1 MVVSDTEICMEFWE
15 IELPQR
21 LQFYIDIKV
30 SCGAETWGVTN
41 LNGSN
46 SGKKD
51 SVVFF
56 EIKS

>member
-1 MVVSDTEICMEFWE
+1 MVVSDIAICMDFWE

-41 LNGSN
+41 LSGSN
-46 SGKKD
+46 SEERFCG
-51 SVVFF
+51 FL
-56 EIKS
+56 

>member
-1 MVVSDTEICMEFWE
+1 MVVSDTAICMEFWE

-46 SGKKD
+46 SEERFCG
-51 SVVFF
+51 FL
-56 EIKS
+56 